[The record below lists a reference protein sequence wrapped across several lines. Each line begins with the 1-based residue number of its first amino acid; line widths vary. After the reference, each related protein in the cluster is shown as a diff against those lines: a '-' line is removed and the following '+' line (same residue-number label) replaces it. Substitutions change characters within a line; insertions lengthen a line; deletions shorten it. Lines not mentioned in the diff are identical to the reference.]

1 MNKQREV
8 VERLR
13 TPKHNPGELNS
24 GKGQYEM
31 AKAEK
36 GRIFRPEAYLLYD
49 KSGKPVLSRDW
60 GDLLRR
66 GKNME
71 TLDLVMKYNQPD
83 LKVDSANDT
92 EDKYLNA
99 PSGTKPATAPD
110 GSTSQPDQEQPH
122 RSGTLHST
130 VKAMGSST
138 SQGTANTGQIEPP
151 DTVGGSPDASLSP
164 KKTRYSVQPTIPLAS
179 VPPSGKPDAEGN
191 RIEGC
196 DHQWYTPYRE
206 HKSINKASLNV
217 KTDGLPVPPFLEWP
231 ILDQFG
237 EPSKVLTGQIVRRYL
252 ESVRAEHSVEF
263 IGPAGGPGYVATEKP
278 SDPSIGPPL
287 YVRKVSFKGLTLP
300 PDEGQSSSDEGK
312 KNTNKEERKPSN
324 EKIEAQEMLTQK
336 CNCLLEMFVPTN
348 DFTTRSGAV
357 TMYWGAIFLLLN
369 VSSTNPLPGRIT

>member
-1 MNKQREV
+1 MKKQREV

-13 TPKHNPGELNS
+13 TPKRNPGELNS
-24 GKGQYEM
+24 GKSQYEM

-36 GRIFRPEAYLLYD
+36 GCLFRPEGYLLYD

-71 TLDLVMKYNQPD
+71 TLDLVMKYSKPD

-99 PSGTKPATAPD
+99 PSGTKPATALD
-110 GSTSQPDQEQPH
+110 GSTSRPDQEQPH
-122 RSGTLHST
+122 HPGTLHST

-138 SQGTANTGQIEPP
+138 SQGTANTGQIKSPGIVES
-151 DTVGGSPDASLSP
+151 SPDASLSP
-164 KKTRYSVQPTIPLAS
+164 KKTRHSVQPTIPLAC
-179 VPPSGKPDAEGN
+179 VPPSGKPDAEEN

-196 DHQWYTPYRE
+196 DHQLYTPYRE
-206 HKSINKASLNV
+206 HKSIHKASLNV

-237 EPSKVLTGQIVRRYL
+237 EQSKVLTREIVRRYL

-278 SDPSIGPPL
+278 SDQSIRPPL
-287 YVRKVSFKGLTLP
+287 CVRKASFKGLTLH

-312 KNTNKEERKPSN
+312 RNTNKEERTPSN
-324 EKIEAQEMLTQK
+324 EKMEAQEMLTQK
-336 CNCLLEMFVPTN
+336 CNCLLEMFVPEN
-348 DFTTRSGAV
+348 DSTTRSEAV

-369 VSSTNPLPGRIT
+369 V

>member
-1 MNKQREV
+1 MKKQREV

-49 KSGKPVLSRDW
+49 QSGKPVLSRDW

-138 SQGTANTGQIEPP
+138 SQGTANTGQIEPS

-164 KKTRYSVQPTIPLAS
+164 KKTRHSVQPTIPLAS

-191 RIEGC
+191 RIGGC
-196 DHQWYTPYRE
+196 DHQLYTPYRE
-206 HKSINKASLNV
+206 HKSIDKASLNV

-252 ESVRAEHSVEF
+252 ESVRAEHLLSLL
-263 IGPAGGPGYVATEKP
+263 
-278 SDPSIGPPL
+278 DPL
-287 YVRKVSFKGLTLP
+287 
-300 PDEGQSSSDEGK
+300 
-312 KNTNKEERKPSN
+312 
-324 EKIEAQEMLTQK
+324 EAQDTLRR
-336 CNCLLEMFVPTN
+336 
-348 DFTTRSGAV
+348 RSPV
-357 TMYWGAIFLLLN
+357 TH
-369 VSSTNPLPGRIT
+369 PLDLPYTSGKSALRGLPCPLMRAKVRVMRERRIQMRNASRQMRK